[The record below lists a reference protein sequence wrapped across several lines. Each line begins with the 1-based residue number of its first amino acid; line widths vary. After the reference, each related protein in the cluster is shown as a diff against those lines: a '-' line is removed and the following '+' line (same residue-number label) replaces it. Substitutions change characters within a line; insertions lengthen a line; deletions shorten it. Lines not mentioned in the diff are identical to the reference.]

1 MDLTVVIPAFNEADG
16 IVALLDEIPLRL
28 DGLLDYEIVVVD
40 DGSTDAMPA
49 VLQGCR
55 ARQPRLRV

>member
-49 VLQGCR
+49 VLQECR
-55 ARQPRLRV
+55 A